1 MGGPDPLFAPHE
13 KISVSPRMIGSQVR
27 QVCMERIV
35 VRPDRRQ
42 EIGTGGV
49 RDSGSGAIA
58 HRRRGERT
66 GGGEQQDPEES
77 NRSSPEPGSVDERE
91 RGHTAGQAVERKKGW
106 PRYRPRAEEL

>member
-1 MGGPDPLFAPHE
+1 
-13 KISVSPRMIGSQVR
+13 
-27 QVCMERIV
+27 MERIV

-91 RGHTAGQAVERKKGW
+91 RGHTAGQAVERKKVGLGTGLARRSSD
-106 PRYRPRAEEL
+106 PNGRSGRRLSQGLPIRLSTGSCDGN